1 MKLSM
6 LHLEASSPKHH
17 HEGRLWRNELGLR
30 CIAALGVDIGLIPWG
45 IAWHFHHR
53 SYGIDG
59 IEMYLNFQP
68 WVIHGY
74 TKWIRGSNSAKS
86 INPLI
91 FHHIT
96 NEMTRKWG
104 ATVKCT
110 ILRHRNG
117 MHIFFATWQDIAT
130 QSTILISKVGRTVSP
145 KLENPPGQ

>member
-1 MKLSM
+1 MVFPWITKKMPDFGVPPILGTPPNMKLSM
-6 LHLEASSPKHH
+6 LHLASSPKHH
-17 HEGRLWRNELGLR
+17 HEGRLRRNELGLR

-91 FHHIT
+91 FI
-96 NEMTRKWG
+96 
-104 ATVKCT
+104 
-110 ILRHRNG
+110 ILP
-117 MHIFFATWQDIAT
+117 T
-130 QSTILISKVGRTVSP
+130 K
-145 KLENPPGQ
+145 